1 MGGAGCTGAGSVSP
15 SSLCCVITDG
25 ATCSS
30 CTVSVAHELSGL
42 GSTRV
47 VRFSASGW
55 RRIDEP
61 DDVATGPQDAEV
73 SRRIEPVGEQGAVG
87 YGGSGDSRVLR
98 ATVPALSGT
107 L

>member
-1 MGGAGCTGAGSVSP
+1 PHLAAPGKQNRYLIYSNDQVRSRSGLSR
-15 SSLCCVITDG
+15 
-25 ATCSS
+25 
-30 CTVSVAHELSGL
+30 VSVAHELSGL